1 MNRLKKIK
9 NYFQREWIDFLIFGI
24 SVIAIVSAL
33 TMVIQIKNIKA
44 EMAKMKTE
52 IVEIAEE
59 QDRLETFAIE
69 QSERLNS
76 FQAEYEETA
85 ETIVGFERDIP
96 LSLELQEYTYYIC
109 NAYDVDYDIVLA
121 IMQVESGFTNVIS
134 KSGNDFGICQINK
147 VNHEWLDT
155 QYGLNNMLD
164 ERQNIKACV
173 IILSDIKKNE
183 YFDTNDKILM
193 AYNMGQSG
201 AIKAIESGTLSTE
214 YTLKVNKAIEEI
226 RK

>member
-1 MNRLKKIK
+1 
-9 NYFQREWIDFLIFGI
+9 
-24 SVIAIVSAL
+24 
-33 TMVIQIKNIKA
+33 MVIQINQINQDIKTLQA
-44 EMAKMKTE
+44 EIEVLAD
-52 IVEIAEE
+52 E
-59 QDRLETFAIE
+59 QERLETFAIE

-76 FQAEYEETA
+76 FQAGYEETA

-121 IMQVESGFTNVIS
+121 IMQVESKFTNVIS

-155 QYGLNNMLD
+155 QYGLNDMLD

-173 IILSDIKKNE
+173 IILSDISKNE

-193 AYNMGQSG
+193 AYNMGQGG
-201 AIKAIESGTLSTE
+201 ARKAIESGTLSTE
-214 YTLKVNKAIEEI
+214 YTRKVNKAIEEI
-226 RK
+226 RKEE